1 MNHNQ
6 TLIHLAEVYPNQKR
20 QLFKNFKH
28 QPVAL
33 EVFVSAVDKSDH
45 PLSDWLDALD
55 IMAEWLS
62 KKGRVMSLNDKIQY
76 LNCATEIIAQGSHW
90 DNLCGAIYA
99 LLEEYG
105 CERSSDQR

>member
-33 EVFVSAVDKSDH
+33 EVFVSAVDASDY
-45 PLSDWLDALD
+45 PFNEWLNALE
-55 IMAEWLS
+55 IMTDWLS
-62 KKGRVMSLNDKIQY
+62 KKDRVMSLNDKIQY
-76 LNCATEIIAQGSHW
+76 LNCATEMIAQGAHW
-90 DNLCGAIYA
+90 DNFSDAVHTI
-99 LLEEYG
+99 LEQYG